1 MSVLAQDKLNGG
13 EGAKGTVFGP
23 YRLDGALAACS
34 GATAGCAFSAGAVRG
49 QEHHSGAEAGQTAA

>member
-1 MSVLAQDKLNGG
+1 MSLLAHYKLNGG
-13 EGAKGTVFGP
+13 EGAEETAFGP
-23 YRLDGALAACS
+23 YRLDRAMTSCS